1 MPVLSFPHSGVPQ
14 PSGGTSYS
22 YTQRVQDWSGLPADV
37 TVKQCYWTFDIERQ
51 NGNVTARWYEYGNAS
66 NYGMSGVNTTGT
78 QFVVT
83 NVTGTSGTARIY
95 CGAKNGWAKY
105 NNLTFHIEYAY
116 KQSSMTL
123 SASTVEAGNA
133 ITANISAKS
142 STATHTLTWKLGS
155 NTPVTQTL
163 AAGVH
168 SSNFTV
174 PLSWLP
180 NATSGTA
187 TCTLTTLEGGSQV
200 GETQTL
206 SFTVT
211 VNAGVTPSCTVS
223 AALVNGFAGLY
234 LGGRSSVKLTIGN
247 TQAGSGASLKSYK
260 ISGSGYSSTAQ
271 TATFGPL
278 NAGTHTFTATVTDSR
293 GRTGSAT
300 VSVTVQAYASPTL
313 SGVSIYRSNS
323 GGTASETG
331 GYIALRATAAHTA
344 LDGANTVTMQGRY
357 RPVNGAWSA
366 WTAMTSGTR
375 LLLGGGALSSTSSYE
390 AQIQATDT
398 VGNTAS
404 YAAIIPTASVTF
416 NLKAGGNGAAFG
428 KYAETEKALELAAG
442 WKLMFG
448 STPFGGSYGELLNI
462 PGGIV
467 RSQYLAGAATYANGA
482 TIQLP
487 HDPTKYTF
495 LLVRLDW
502 GGVAVAA
509 VAGNVGSRGFT
520 LMAASRVSN
529 IKLNTVVL
537 RETDDPTMW
546 TVESMARILGDSSG
560 ITYSTLGSLNIGP
573 IWGLEVMA
581 GSGGG
586 SDNSGNVEPTNQ
598 VPISIDTDGSVYNGK
613 GYMEGYRLSS
623 SGNLSAQTNSVATG
637 FMAAKPGDVFRM
649 KGTTWSNPVGYNYYV
664 MYDASFKK
672 VAHINIDSSGV
683 LSNGWSY
690 GANVD
695 TSNTTVTTDGNN
707 VTTFAVAASV
717 DYAYVRISATGAGAN
732 MFITKNEE
740 MA

>member
-37 TVKQCYWTFDIERQ
+37 TVKQCYWTFDISRQ
-51 NGNVTARWYEYGNAS
+51 SGNVTARWYEYGNAS
-66 NYGMSGVNTTGT
+66 NYGMTGMSEDGIK
-78 QFVVT
+78 FVVT

-123 SASTVEAGNA
+123 STSAVEAGNA
-133 ITANISAKS
+133 ITANISAQS

-155 NTPVTQTL
+155 NSQTQTL

-168 SSNFTV
+168 SSSFTV

-211 VNAGVTPSCTVS
+211 VNAGVVPSCTVS
-223 AALVNGFAGLY
+223 AALVNGFSGLY

-247 TQAGSGASLKSYK
+247 AQAGSGASIQSYK

-331 GYIALRATAAHTA
+331 GYIALKATAAYTA
-344 LDGANTVTMQGRY
+344 LNGANAVTLQGRY

-375 LLLGGGALSSTSSYE
+375 LLLGGGALSSTASYE
-390 AQIQATDT
+390 AQIQAADT

-416 NLKAGGNGAAFG
+416 NLKAGGKGAAFG
-428 KYAETEKALELAAG
+428 KYAEDNGLELASDWGMHRDGKSLTPAPRNLLDNSDFSNPVNQRG
-442 WKLMFG
+442 QTSYTGNGETKTYTIDRWATWF
-448 STPFGGSYGELLNI
+448 STEGGVSVADGCLSIAVGTEIVQYIPISYFQDGE
-462 PGGIV
+462 
-467 RSQYLAGAATYANGA
+467 
-482 TIQLP
+482 
-487 HDPTKYTF
+487 KYTF
-495 LLVRLDW
+495 ATMKENGDISLIVVAYGGSAANDNLMVFWEGAYGVGFAAYIKSGEYKWAALYEGSYTAETLPAYVPKGYGSELAECQRYYRCLRDPDLMLV
-502 GGVAVAA
+502 
-509 VAGNVGSRGFT
+509 
-520 LMAASRVSN
+520 
-529 IKLNTVVL
+529 
-537 RETDDPTMW
+537 
-546 TVESMARILGDSSG
+546 
-560 ITYSTLGSLNIGP
+560 TLGE
-573 IWGLEVMA
+573 GLAFTIHHPNMRVNPTITIKNPET
-581 GSGGG
+581 GG
-586 SDNSGNVEPTNQ
+586 
-598 VPISIDTDGSVYNGK
+598 
-613 GYMEGYRLSS
+613 
-623 SGNLSAQTNSVATG
+623 TNSVTSFVNGGEFATTLTY
-637 FMAAKPGDVFRM
+637 
-649 KGTTWSNPVGYNYYV
+649 GTNNITSVRV
-664 MYDASFKK
+664 STASDNHTY
-672 VAHINIDSSGV
+672 A
-683 LSNGWSY
+683 LSWE
-690 GANVD
+690 
-695 TSNTTVTTDGNN
+695 
-707 VTTFAVAASV
+707 ASA
-717 DYAYVRISATGAGAN
+717 DL
-732 MFITKNEE
+732 
-740 MA
+740 

>member
-37 TVKQCYWTFDIERQ
+37 TVKQCYWTFDISRQ
-51 NGNVTARWYEYGNAS
+51 SSNVTARWYEYGNAS
-66 NYGMSGVNTTGT
+66 NYGMTGMSEDGIK
-78 QFVVT
+78 FVVT

-123 SASTVEAGNA
+123 STSTVEAGKA
-133 ITANISAKS
+133 ITANISAQS

-155 NTPVTQTL
+155 NSQTQTL

-168 SSNFTV
+168 SSSFTV

-211 VNAGVTPSCTVS
+211 VNAGVVPSCTVS
-223 AALVNGFAGLY
+223 AALVNGFSGLY

-247 TQAGSGASLKSYK
+247 VQAGSGASIQSYK

-331 GYIALRATAAHTA
+331 GYIALKATAAYTA
-344 LDGANTVTMQGRY
+344 LNGANTVTLQGRY
-357 RPVNGAWSA
+357 RSVNGAWSA

-375 LLLGGGALSSTSSYE
+375 LLLGGGALSSTASYE
-390 AQIQATDT
+390 AQIQAADT

-416 NLKAGGNGAAFG
+416 NLKAGGKGAAFG
-428 KYAETEKALELAAG
+428 KYAEDNGLELA
-442 WKLMFG
+442 
-448 STPFGGSYGELLNI
+448 S
-462 PGGIV
+462 
-467 RSQYLAGAATYANGA
+467 
-482 TIQLP
+482 
-487 HDPTKYTF
+487 
-495 LLVRLDW
+495 DW
-502 GGVAVAA
+502 GMHRDGKSLTPAP
-509 VAGNVGSRGFT
+509 
-520 LMAASRVSN
+520 
-529 IKLNTVVL
+529 LNL
-537 RETDDPTMW
+537 
-546 TVESMARILGDSSG
+546 L
-560 ITYSTLGSLNIGP
+560 
-573 IWGLEVMA
+573 
-581 GSGGG
+581 
-586 SDNSGNVEPTNQ
+586 DNS
-598 VPISIDTDGSVYNGK
+598 D
-613 GYMEGYRLSS
+613 
-623 SGNLSAQTNSVATG
+623 
-637 FMAAKPGDVFRM
+637 F
-649 KGTTWSNPVGYNYYV
+649 SNPVAQAGLNGLHGSTKYVCDRWISWNADAVFENGCMTTGSPYDQRVSRTVIDLAKTYTAAICLSDGTIKAASGTFAAGFGSYPLGIYCMKADETLGYVIVRLNTGNSYRWAALYEGSFTTETLPEYV
-664 MYDASFKK
+664 PK
-672 VAHINIDSSGV
+672 G
-683 LSNGWSY
+683 Y
-690 GANVD
+690 GAELAECQRYFQVC
-695 TSNTTVTTDGNN
+695 NN
-707 VTTFAVAASV
+707 SFFCGIPDFGTNYIGVNFYAPMRVVPTISLASINGV
-717 DYAYVRISATGAGAN
+717 SATLAAATTCGFIATNAN
-732 MFITKNEE
+732 SENAQMVWE
-740 MA
+740 ASADL

>member
-37 TVKQCYWTFDIERQ
+37 TVKQCYWTFDISRQ
-51 NGNVTARWYEYGNAS
+51 SGNVTARWYEYGNAS
-66 NYGMSGVNTTGT
+66 NYGMTGMSEDGIK
-78 QFVVT
+78 FVVT
-83 NVTGTSGTARIY
+83 NVTGTSGTVRIY

-123 SASTVEAGNA
+123 STSTVEAGKA
-133 ITANISAKS
+133 ITANISAQS

-155 NTPVTQTL
+155 NSQTQTL

-168 SSNFTV
+168 SSSFTV

-211 VNAGVTPSCTVS
+211 VNAGVVPSCTVS
-223 AALVNGFAGLY
+223 AALVNGFSGLY

-247 TQAGSGASLKSYK
+247 VQAGSGASIQSYK

-331 GYIALRATAAHTA
+331 GYIALKATAAYTA
-344 LDGANTVTMQGRY
+344 LNGANTVTLQGRY
-357 RPVNGAWSA
+357 RSVNGAWSA

-375 LLLGGGALSSTSSYE
+375 LLLGGGALSYTASYE
-390 AQIQATDT
+390 AQIQAADT

-416 NLKAGGNGAAFG
+416 NLKAGGKGAAFG
-428 KYAETEKALELAAG
+428 KYAEDNGLELA
-442 WKLMFG
+442 
-448 STPFGGSYGELLNI
+448 S
-462 PGGIV
+462 
-467 RSQYLAGAATYANGA
+467 
-482 TIQLP
+482 
-487 HDPTKYTF
+487 
-495 LLVRLDW
+495 DW
-502 GGVAVAA
+502 GMHRDG
-509 VAGNVGSRGFT
+509 
-520 LMAASRVSN
+520 
-529 IKLNTVVL
+529 K
-537 RETDDPTMW
+537 
-546 TVESMARILGDSSG
+546 
-560 ITYSTLGSLNIGP
+560 SLTPAPRN
-573 IWGLEVMA
+573 LL
-581 GSGGG
+581 
-586 SDNSGNVEPTNQ
+586 DNS
-598 VPISIDTDGSVYNGK
+598 D
-613 GYMEGYRLSS
+613 
-623 SGNLSAQTNSVATG
+623 
-637 FMAAKPGDVFRM
+637 F
-649 KGTTWSNPVGYNYYV
+649 SNPVAQAGLNGLHGSTKYV
-664 MYDASFKK
+664 CDRWISWNADAVFENGCMTTGSPYDQRVSRT
-672 VAHINIDSSGV
+672 VID
-683 LSNGWSY
+683 LAKTY
-690 GANVD
+690 
-695 TSNTTVTTDGNN
+695 T
-707 VTTFAVAASV
+707 AA
-717 DYAYVRISATGAGAN
+717 I
-732 MFITKNEE
+732 
-740 MA
+740 

>member
-37 TVKQCYWTFDIERQ
+37 TVKQCYWTFDISRQ
-51 NGNVTARWYEYGNAS
+51 SSNVTARWYEYGNAS
-66 NYGMSGVNTTGT
+66 NYGMTGMSEDGIK
-78 QFVVT
+78 FVVT
-83 NVTGTSGTARIY
+83 NVTSTSGTARIY

-133 ITANISAKS
+133 ITANISAQS

-155 NTPVTQTL
+155 NSQTQTL

-168 SSNFTV
+168 SSSFTV

-211 VNAGVTPSCTVS
+211 VNAGVVPSCTVS

-247 TQAGSGASLKSYK
+247 AQAGSGASIQSYK

-331 GYIALRATAAHTA
+331 GYIALKATAAYTA
-344 LDGANTVTMQGRY
+344 LNEANTVTLQGRF

-375 LLLGGGALSSTSSYE
+375 LLLGGGSLSSTASYE
-390 AQIQATDT
+390 AQIQAADT

-416 NLKAGGNGAAFG
+416 NLKAGGKGAAFG
-428 KYAETEKALELAAG
+428 KYAEDNGLELA
-442 WKLMFG
+442 
-448 STPFGGSYGELLNI
+448 S
-462 PGGIV
+462 
-467 RSQYLAGAATYANGA
+467 
-482 TIQLP
+482 
-487 HDPTKYTF
+487 
-495 LLVRLDW
+495 DW
-502 GGVAVAA
+502 GMHRDG
-509 VAGNVGSRGFT
+509 
-520 LMAASRVSN
+520 
-529 IKLNTVVL
+529 K
-537 RETDDPTMW
+537 
-546 TVESMARILGDSSG
+546 
-560 ITYSTLGSLNIGP
+560 SLTPAPRN
-573 IWGLEVMA
+573 LL
-581 GSGGG
+581 
-586 SDNSGNVEPTNQ
+586 DNS
-598 VPISIDTDGSVYNGK
+598 D
-613 GYMEGYRLSS
+613 
-623 SGNLSAQTNSVATG
+623 
-637 FMAAKPGDVFRM
+637 F
-649 KGTTWSNPVGYNYYV
+649 SNPVAQAGLNGLHGSTKYVCDRWISWNADAVFENGCMTTGSPYDQRVSRTVIDLAKTYTAAICLSDGTIKAASGTFAAGFGSYPLGIYCMKADEALGYVIVRLNTGNSYRWAALYEGSYTAETLPEYVSKGYGAELAECQRYYWKTNAIFRSASNPNVAVLNIQFPQEMRIVPTVSYTLAEGVDPDGYNCSV
-664 MYDASFKK
+664 DGASFC
-672 VAHINIDSSGV
+672 H
-683 LSNGWSY
+683 
-690 GANVD
+690 
-695 TSNTTVTTDGNN
+695 
-707 VTTFAVAASV
+707 AASMIFTFEEFE
-717 DYAYVRISATGAGAN
+717 ASADL
-732 MFITKNEE
+732 
-740 MA
+740 

>member
-37 TVKQCYWTFDIERQ
+37 TVKQCYWTFDISRQ
-51 NGNVTARWYEYGNAS
+51 SGNVTARWYEYGNAS
-66 NYGMSGVNTTGT
+66 NYGMTGMSEDGIK
-78 QFVVT
+78 FVVT

-123 SASTVEAGNA
+123 STSAVEAGNA
-133 ITANISAKS
+133 ITANISAQS

-155 NTPVTQTL
+155 NSQTQTL

-168 SSNFTV
+168 SSSFTV

-247 TQAGSGASLKSYK
+247 AQAGSGASIQSYK

-331 GYIALRATAAHTA
+331 GYIALKATAAYTA
-344 LDGANTVTMQGRY
+344 LNEANTVTLQGRF

-375 LLLGGGALSSTSSYE
+375 LLLGGGALSSTASYE
-390 AQIQATDT
+390 AQIQAADT

-416 NLKAGGNGAAFG
+416 NLKAGGKGAAFG
-428 KYAETEKALELAAG
+428 KYVEGDGLELASDWGMHRDGKSLTPAPRNLLDNSDFSNPVAQAG
-442 WKLMFG
+442 LNGLHG
-448 STPFGGSYGELLNI
+448 STKYVCDRWVGHADVTAAQQA
-462 PGGIV
+462 GGITLKTNQ
-467 RSQYLAGAATYANGA
+467 QYAYIHQRLNLQIGKTY
-482 TIQLP
+482 
-487 HDPTKYTF
+487 
-495 LLVRLDW
+495 
-502 GGVAVAA
+502 
-509 VAGNVGSRGFT
+509 T
-520 LMAASRVSN
+520 L
-529 IKLNTVVL
+529 VL
-537 RETDDPTMW
+537 RANNI
-546 TVESMARILGDSSG
+546 SSAHRI
-560 ITYSTLGSLNIGP
+560 
-573 IWGLEVMA
+573 A
-581 GSGGG
+581 
-586 SDNSGNVEPTNQ
+586 
-598 VPISIDTDGSVYNGK
+598 VYNGALGAFVKDDFGSAETLIATFTAAYDTMAMLYYPGYSSAGGSSLLKWAALYEGSYTAETLPEYVPK
-613 GYMEGYRLSS
+613 GYGSELAECQRYYYKASYQYAVTPYYFATTERYYSITFPVTMRIAPSVIYSNP
-623 SGNLSAQTNSVATG
+623 SGEYKGGWIQTGAVATVTASYPSH
-637 FMAAKPGDVFRM
+637 FMMFCSGGSVTDTDRPWLFM
-649 KGTTWSNPVGYNYYV
+649 TYE
-664 MYDASFKK
+664 AS
-672 VAHINIDSSGV
+672 ADQ
-683 LSNGWSY
+683 
-690 GANVD
+690 
-695 TSNTTVTTDGNN
+695 
-707 VTTFAVAASV
+707 
-717 DYAYVRISATGAGAN
+717 
-732 MFITKNEE
+732 
-740 MA
+740 

>member
-37 TVKQCYWTFDIERQ
+37 TVKQCYWTFDISRQ
-51 NGNVTARWYEYGNAS
+51 SSNVTARWYEYGNAS
-66 NYGMSGVNTTGT
+66 NYGMTGMSEDGIK
-78 QFVVT
+78 FVVT
-83 NVTGTSGTARIY
+83 NVTSTSGTARIY

-133 ITANISAKS
+133 ITANISAQS

-155 NTPVTQTL
+155 NSQTQTL

-168 SSNFTV
+168 SSSFTV

-211 VNAGVTPSCTVS
+211 VNAGVVPSCTVS

-247 TQAGSGASLKSYK
+247 AQAGSGASIQSYK

-331 GYIALRATAAHTA
+331 GYIALKATAAYTA
-344 LDGANTVTMQGRY
+344 LNEANTVTLQGRF

-375 LLLGGGALSSTSSYE
+375 LLLGGGALSSTASYE
-390 AQIQATDT
+390 AQIQAADT

-416 NLKAGGNGAAFG
+416 NLKAGGKGAAFG
-428 KYAETEKALELAAG
+428 KYAEDNGLELA
-442 WKLMFG
+442 
-448 STPFGGSYGELLNI
+448 S
-462 PGGIV
+462 
-467 RSQYLAGAATYANGA
+467 
-482 TIQLP
+482 
-487 HDPTKYTF
+487 
-495 LLVRLDW
+495 DW
-502 GGVAVAA
+502 GMHRDG
-509 VAGNVGSRGFT
+509 
-520 LMAASRVSN
+520 
-529 IKLNTVVL
+529 K
-537 RETDDPTMW
+537 
-546 TVESMARILGDSSG
+546 
-560 ITYSTLGSLNIGP
+560 SLTPAPRN
-573 IWGLEVMA
+573 LL
-581 GSGGG
+581 
-586 SDNSGNVEPTNQ
+586 DNS
-598 VPISIDTDGSVYNGK
+598 D
-613 GYMEGYRLSS
+613 
-623 SGNLSAQTNSVATG
+623 
-637 FMAAKPGDVFRM
+637 F
-649 KGTTWSNPVGYNYYV
+649 SNPVAQAGLNGLHGSTKYVCDRWISWNADAVFENGCMTTGSPYDQRVSRTVIDLAKTYTAAICLSDGTIKAASGTFAAGFGSYPLGIYCMKADEALGYVIVRLNTGNSYRWAALYEGSYTAETLPEYVSKGYGAELAECQRYYWKTNAIFRSASNPNVAVLNIQFPQEMRIVPTVSYTLAEGVDPDGYNCSV
-664 MYDASFKK
+664 DGASFC
-672 VAHINIDSSGV
+672 H
-683 LSNGWSY
+683 
-690 GANVD
+690 
-695 TSNTTVTTDGNN
+695 
-707 VTTFAVAASV
+707 AASMIFTFEEFE
-717 DYAYVRISATGAGAN
+717 ASADL
-732 MFITKNEE
+732 
-740 MA
+740 

>member
-1 MPVLSFPHSGVPQ
+1 MPVLIFRYDGLPQ
-14 PSGGTSYS
+14 PTGESKYNYERKDVG
-22 YTQRVQDWSGLPADV
+22 WSGLPNDV
-37 TVKQCYWTFDIERQ
+37 TVKQCYWTFDISRQ
-51 NGNVTARWYEYGNAS
+51 SGNVYARWYEYGNAS
-66 NYGMSGVNTTGT
+66 NYGMTGMSEAGIKFT
-78 QFVVT
+78 VT

-123 SASTVEAGNA
+123 SASTVEAGKA
-133 ITANISAKS
+133 ITANISAQS
-142 STATHTLTWKLGS
+142 STATHKLVWKLGS

-163 AAGVH
+163 AAGKK
-168 SSNFTV
+168 SSSFTV

-187 TCTLTTLEGGSQV
+187 TCTLTTLEGGSPV

-211 VNAGVTPSCTVS
+211 VNAGVVPSCTVS
-223 AALVNGFAGLY
+223 AALVNGFSGLY

-247 TQAGSGASLKSYK
+247 AQAGSGASLKSYK

-313 SGVSIYRSNS
+313 SGISIYRSDS

-331 GYIALRATAAHTA
+331 GYIALKATAAYTA
-344 LDGANTVTMQGRY
+344 LNGANTVTLQGRY

-375 LLLGGGALSSTSSYE
+375 LLLGGGALSSTASYE

-398 VGNTAS
+398 VGNTTS

-448 STPFGGSYGELLNI
+448 STPFGGNYGELLNI
-462 PGGIV
+462 PGGIM

-482 TIQLP
+482 TIQLA
-487 HDPTKYTF
+487 HDPTKYAF
-495 LLVRLDW
+495 LLVRLNW
-502 GGVAVAA
+502 GG
-509 VAGNVGSRGFT
+509 AGVSPVTGSVGSRIYQI
-520 LMAASRVSN
+520 AAPASTEANFILDSIR
-529 IKLNTVVL
+529 LT
-537 RETDDPTMW
+537 ETDDPTVW
-546 TVESMARILGDSSG
+546 TITAMHRILGNSSG
-560 ITYSTLGSLNIGP
+560 VSNPTLSSLNIGP
-573 IWGLEVMA
+573 IWGVEVMA
-581 GSGGG
+581 
-586 SDNSGNVEPTNQ
+586 
-598 VPISIDTDGSVYNGK
+598 
-613 GYMEGYRLSS
+613 
-623 SGNLSAQTNSVATG
+623 
-637 FMAAKPGDVFRM
+637 
-649 KGTTWSNPVGYNYYV
+649 
-664 MYDASFKK
+664 
-672 VAHINIDSSGV
+672 
-683 LSNGWSY
+683 
-690 GANVD
+690 
-695 TSNTTVTTDGNN
+695 
-707 VTTFAVAASV
+707 
-717 DYAYVRISATGAGAN
+717 
-732 MFITKNEE
+732 
-740 MA
+740 

>member
-37 TVKQCYWTFDIERQ
+37 TVKQCYWTFDISRQ
-51 NGNVTARWYEYGNAS
+51 SGNVTARWYEYGNAS
-66 NYGMSGVNTTGT
+66 NYGMTGMSEDGIK
-78 QFVVT
+78 FVVT

-123 SASTVEAGNA
+123 SASTVEAGKA
-133 ITANISAKS
+133 ITANISAQS

-155 NTPVTQTL
+155 NSQTQTL
-163 AAGVH
+163 VAGVH
-168 SSNFTV
+168 GSSFTV

-187 TCTLTTLEGGSQV
+187 TCTLTTLESGSQV

-247 TQAGSGASLKSYK
+247 AQAGSGASIQSYK

-331 GYIALRATAAHTA
+331 GYIALKATAAYTA
-344 LDGANTVTMQGRY
+344 LNGANTVTLQGRY
-357 RPVNGAWSA
+357 RSVNGAWSA

-375 LLLGGGALSSTSSYE
+375 LLLGGGALSSTASYE
-390 AQIQATDT
+390 AQIQAADT

-416 NLKAGGNGAAFG
+416 NLKAGGKGAAFG
-428 KYAETEKALELAAG
+428 KYAEDNGLELASDWGMHRDGKSLTPAPRNLLDNSDFSNPVAQAG
-442 WKLMFG
+442 LNGLHGSTKYVYDRWVGHADVTAAQQAGGITLKANQQYAYIHQRLNLQIGKTYTLVLRANNISSAHRIAVYNGALGALVKDDFG
-448 STPFGGSYGELLNI
+448 SAETLIATFTAAYDTMAMLYYPGYSSAGGSSLLKWAALYEGEYTAGTLPEYVPKGYAAELAECQRYFFRFDARVNAAYI
-462 PGGIV
+462 PCIAGTTQIAGFLFPTAMRIV
-467 RSQYLAGAATYANGA
+467 PTM
-482 TIQLP
+482 TIEEL
-487 HDPTKYTF
+487 
-495 LLVRLDW
+495 
-502 GGVAVAA
+502 
-509 VAGNVGSRGFT
+509 
-520 LMAASRVSN
+520 
-529 IKLNTVVL
+529 
-537 RETDDPTMW
+537 TMW
-546 TVESMARILGDSSG
+546 TAAGATDVSGVISSKRCTTG
-560 ITYSTLGSLNIGP
+560 
-573 IWGLEVMA
+573 GLQYIELTTA
-581 GSGGG
+581 PA
-586 SDNSGNVEPTNQ
+586 NSGLV
-598 VPISIDTDGSVYNGK
+598 VLGADF
-613 GYMEGYRLSS
+613 
-623 SGNLSAQTNSVATG
+623 SA
-637 FMAAKPGDVFRM
+637 D
-649 KGTTWSNPVGYNYYV
+649 
-664 MYDASFKK
+664 
-672 VAHINIDSSGV
+672 
-683 LSNGWSY
+683 L
-690 GANVD
+690 
-695 TSNTTVTTDGNN
+695 
-707 VTTFAVAASV
+707 
-717 DYAYVRISATGAGAN
+717 
-732 MFITKNEE
+732 
-740 MA
+740 

>member
-1 MPVLSFPHSGVPQ
+1 MPVLRFPHGGVPQ
-14 PSGGTSYS
+14 PTGESKYN
-22 YTQRVQDWSGLPADV
+22 YERKDVDWYGVPNDV
-37 TVKQCYWTFDIERQ
+37 IIKNCYWTFDISRQ
-51 NGNVTARWYEYGNAS
+51 SGNVYARWYEYGNAS
-66 NYGMSGVNTTGT
+66 NYGMTGMSEDGIK
-78 QFVVT
+78 FVVT

-123 SASTVEAGNA
+123 SASTVEAGKA
-133 ITANISAKS
+133 ITANISAQS
-142 STATHTLTWKLGS
+142 STATHKLVWKLGS
-155 NTPVTQTL
+155 NSQTQTL
-163 AAGVH
+163 AAGVK
-168 SSNFTV
+168 SSSFTV

-247 TQAGSGASLKSYK
+247 AQAGSGASLKSYK

-331 GYIALRATAAHTA
+331 GYIALKATAAYTA
-344 LDGANTVTMQGRY
+344 LNGANTVTLRGRY

-404 YAAIIPTASVTF
+404 YTAIIPTASVTF

-462 PGGIV
+462 PGGIM

-482 TIQLP
+482 TIQMA

-495 LLVRLDW
+495 LLVRLNW
-502 GGVAVAA
+502 GG
-509 VAGNVGSRGFT
+509 AGVSPVTGSVGSRIYQI
-520 LMAASRVSN
+520 AAPSSTEANFILDSIR
-529 IKLNTVVL
+529 LT
-537 RETDDPTMW
+537 ETDDPTVW
-546 TVESMARILGDSSG
+546 TITAMHRILGNSSG
-560 ITYSTLGSLNIGP
+560 VSNPTLSSLNIGP
-573 IWGLEVMA
+573 VWGVEVMA
-581 GSGGG
+581 
-586 SDNSGNVEPTNQ
+586 
-598 VPISIDTDGSVYNGK
+598 
-613 GYMEGYRLSS
+613 
-623 SGNLSAQTNSVATG
+623 
-637 FMAAKPGDVFRM
+637 
-649 KGTTWSNPVGYNYYV
+649 
-664 MYDASFKK
+664 
-672 VAHINIDSSGV
+672 
-683 LSNGWSY
+683 
-690 GANVD
+690 
-695 TSNTTVTTDGNN
+695 
-707 VTTFAVAASV
+707 
-717 DYAYVRISATGAGAN
+717 
-732 MFITKNEE
+732 
-740 MA
+740 

>member
-37 TVKQCYWTFDIERQ
+37 TVKQCYWTFDISRQ
-51 NGNVTARWYEYGNAS
+51 SGNVTARWYEYGNAS
-66 NYGMSGVNTTGT
+66 NYGMTGMSEDGIK
-78 QFVVT
+78 FVVT

-123 SASTVEAGNA
+123 STSAVEAGNA
-133 ITANISAKS
+133 ITANISAQS

-155 NTPVTQTL
+155 NSQTQTL

-168 SSNFTV
+168 SSSFTV

-211 VNAGVTPSCTVS
+211 VNAGVVPSCTVS
-223 AALVNGFAGLY
+223 AALVNGFSGLY

-247 TQAGSGASLKSYK
+247 VQAGSGASIQSYK

-331 GYIALRATAAHTA
+331 GYIALKATAAYTA
-344 LDGANTVTMQGRY
+344 LNGANTVTLQGRY
-357 RPVNGAWSA
+357 RSVNGAWSA

-375 LLLGGGALSSTSSYE
+375 LLLGGGALSSTASYE
-390 AQIQATDT
+390 AQIQAADT

-416 NLKAGGNGAAFG
+416 NLKAGGKGAAFG
-428 KYAETEKALELAAG
+428 KYAEDNGLELA
-442 WKLMFG
+442 
-448 STPFGGSYGELLNI
+448 S
-462 PGGIV
+462 
-467 RSQYLAGAATYANGA
+467 
-482 TIQLP
+482 
-487 HDPTKYTF
+487 
-495 LLVRLDW
+495 DW
-502 GGVAVAA
+502 GMHRDG
-509 VAGNVGSRGFT
+509 
-520 LMAASRVSN
+520 
-529 IKLNTVVL
+529 K
-537 RETDDPTMW
+537 
-546 TVESMARILGDSSG
+546 
-560 ITYSTLGSLNIGP
+560 SLTPAPRN
-573 IWGLEVMA
+573 LL
-581 GSGGG
+581 
-586 SDNSGNVEPTNQ
+586 DNS
-598 VPISIDTDGSVYNGK
+598 D
-613 GYMEGYRLSS
+613 
-623 SGNLSAQTNSVATG
+623 
-637 FMAAKPGDVFRM
+637 F
-649 KGTTWSNPVGYNYYV
+649 SNPVAQAGLNGLHGSTKYVCDRWISWNADAVFENGCMTTGSPCDQRVSRTVIDLAKTYTAAICLSDGTIKAASGTFAAGFGSYPLGIYCMKADEALGYVIVRLNTGNSYRWAALYEGSYTAETLPEYV
-664 MYDASFKK
+664 PKGYAAELAECQRYFFRFDARVNAAYIPCIAGTTQIAGFLFPTAMRI
-672 VAHINIDSSGV
+672 VPTMTIEELTMLTAAGATDVSGV
-683 LSNGWSY
+683 ISSKRCTTGGLQYIELTTAPANSGLVVL
-690 GANVD
+690 GAD
-695 TSNTTVTTDGNN
+695 
-707 VTTFAVAASV
+707 F
-717 DYAYVRISATGAGAN
+717 SADL
-732 MFITKNEE
+732 
-740 MA
+740 